1 MRMFTNMPTTVEGA
15 KLQLTQEQEARF
27 RVVFRKTKD
36 EQGAYFADLWNPETD
51 YTDEFII
58 VPLRSV
64 YDGVTDPLAIGTM
77 FANVE
82 GSTHDPKNG
91 VVSWIQLL
99 RDCLSKE
106 YDVTSC
112 CAEQNKIYI
121 GDSQDESDD
130 KTRGFSCNDT
140 IVGGHVILQATNSS
154 TVDEGGNVHL
164 LPICHKHNTF
174 RYSGGTG
181 AGYYMKLAR
190 KMKAVKLKSYFQLSA
205 LVEE

>member
-1 MRMFTNMPTTVEGA
+1 MFANMPTTVEGA
-15 KLQLTQEQEARF
+15 KLQLTQEQEAKF
-27 RVVFRKTKD
+27 RVVYRKTKD
-36 EQGAYFADLWNPETD
+36 EQGAYFADLWNPEID

-64 YDGVTDPLAIGTM
+64 YDGVTDPLAIGTK

-82 GSTHDPKNG
+82 GSTDDLKHGEK
-91 VVSWIQLL
+91 SWIQLL
-99 RDCLSKE
+99 LK
-106 YDVTSC
+106 YLPAGDVDSC
-112 CAEQNKIYI
+112 CAEHNKIYV

-130 KTRGFSCNDT
+130 KTKKFSCGGT
-140 IVGGHVILQATNSS
+140 LVGGHVILQATNSS

-174 RYSGGTG
+174 RYTGWTG

-190 KMKAVKLKSYFQLSA
+190 QMKAVKLKSYFQLSA

>member
-1 MRMFTNMPTTVEGA
+1 MITNMPTTVEGA

-27 RVVFRKTKD
+27 RVVYRKTKD

-64 YDGVTDPLAIGTM
+64 YDSVTDPLDIGTT

-82 GSTHDPKNG
+82 GSTHDPRHG
-91 VVSWIQLL
+91 VTSWIQLL
-99 RDCLSKE
+99 KVCLQNE

-121 GDSQDESDD
+121 GDSQDGSDD

-154 TVDEGGNVHL
+154 SVDEGGYVHL

-174 RYSGGTG
+174 RYTGGTG
-181 AGYYMKLAR
+181 AGYYMKLER
-190 KMKAVKLKSYFQLSA
+190 EMKAVKLKSYFQLSA